1 MKQVM
6 ENQWILI
13 TGGSRGI
20 GRAAVQRLA
29 KEWNVVFTWC
39 QGESAAHEV
48 ELACAG
54 LPGRVESHQCDG
66 RDEQA
71 VTRLATDLLARY
83 GAPHAVVHN
92 AGITLDALHIHQN
105 ADNWRKVMDTNLNAI
120 FYWNSQLLDP
130 MMMQGGG
137 SVVMMS
143 SVTGI
148 KGNSGQSAYAASKAA
163 MIGLARTL
171 SVELGRFNVRV
182 NCLLPGYI
190 DTEILA
196 DMPKDKLVALRKTI
210 PMKRFGKVDEV
221 AGAVA
226 WLVSEDSTY
235 MTGQSLILDGGLSA

>member
-1 MKQVM
+1 MKEVM

-120 FYWNSQLLDP
+120 FYWNSQLLET

-148 KGNSGQSAYAASKAA
+148 NGNSGQSAYAASKAA

-235 MTGQSLILDGGLSA
+235 MTGQTLILDGGLSA